1 VNARKKISP
10 LFRSREAA
18 RLKKEICDIGS
29 RLWQRNYVDGNG
41 GNITAR
47 LTDAAVLCTPSQV
60 SKGFMQPDDICLVD
74 MNGNQLAGTRRRT
87 SEILMH
93 LEIYKLVP
101 HARAVVHAHPP
112 HATAFAVAGKTPP
125 VGLSPEFEVFISR
138 VALCPY
144 ATPSSADFAATVR
157 PFAQQFNT
165 LLLRNHGVVTRGNSV
180 EDACFKIEIL
190 DMYCQ
195 TILAARALRK
205 KLKPLSRKQIEE
217 LHVLRARLT
226 GRREL

>member
-1 VNARKKISP
+1 MNARNQISS
-10 LFRSREAA
+10 LFRSSEAA
-18 RLKKEICDIGS
+18 RLKRQICDIGR

-47 LTDAAVLCTPSQV
+47 LNDETFLCTPSQV
-60 SKGFMQPDDICLVD
+60 SKGFMQPADICLVD
-74 MNGNQLAGTRRRT
+74 LKGNQLAGARRRT

-93 LEIYKLVP
+93 LEIYKLLP
-101 HARAVVHAHPP
+101 RARAVVHAHPP

-125 VGLSPEFEVFISR
+125 VGITPEFEIFISR
-138 VALCPY
+138 VMLCPY
-144 ATPSSADFAATVR
+144 ATPNSADFAATVR
-157 PFAQQFNT
+157 PFAKKFNT
-165 LLLRNHGVVTRGNSV
+165 LLLQNHGVVTRGSSV

-195 TILAARALRK
+195 TVLAARALQK

-217 LHVLRARLT
+217 LRNLRARLT
-226 GRREL
+226 GTREL